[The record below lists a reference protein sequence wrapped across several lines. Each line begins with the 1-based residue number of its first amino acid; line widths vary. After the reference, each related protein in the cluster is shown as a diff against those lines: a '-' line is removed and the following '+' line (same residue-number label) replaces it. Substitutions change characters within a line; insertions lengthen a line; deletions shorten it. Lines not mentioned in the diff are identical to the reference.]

1 MFKDYFLIVTRSLKR
16 RQLRSWL
23 TIIGILIGIATV
35 IALVSLGQGL
45 ENYVNEQFEQMGA
58 DKILIL
64 PSGGF
69 AGVSLG
75 NKFSKD
81 DLEAVNKVRGVKL
94 AGGMIYQS
102 KQIKFNGETKD
113 TFIMGFPQD
122 ETKEIFESMGQF
134 EVYKGRD
141 LDKDDQ
147 KSVII
152 GIAYQEDNFFDRKV
166 QLRDTLL
173 IDDVE
178 FKVVG
183 IVERIGNPQDD
194 SNLYISEEE
203 ARELFDEPEDSQQI
217 MAQVA
222 KGSDVN
228 LVAKDIEEALR
239 KSRNV
244 EENEEDFSVQTSEQ
258 LMSSFSDI
266 LKIVQVVIIG
276 IAAISL
282 IVGGIGIM
290 NTMYTSVMERT
301 REIGIMKAIGA
312 KNSDISL
319 LFLIESGILGLIGGL
334 IGLALGASISKLVE
348 FGASQVGFGILK
360 VSFSPL
366 LIFGSLLFSF
376 IAGALSGTMPAIQAS
391 KLKPVEALR
400 YE

>member
-1 MFKDYFLIVTRSLKR
+1 MFKDYFLIVIGSLRR

-23 TIIGILIGIATV
+23 TIIGILIGIAAV

-45 ENYVNEQFEQMGA
+45 ESYVNQQFEDMGA
-58 DKILIL
+58 DKIMIM

-69 AGVSLG
+69 AGMSLG
-75 NKFSKD
+75 KKFTPDNLD
-81 DLEAVNKVRGVKL
+81 DINKVRGVKL
-94 AGGMIYQS
+94 AGGMVYKS
-102 KQIKFNGETKD
+102 GKIKFGDDTKD
-113 TFIMGFPQD
+113 VFIIGFPQD
-122 ETKEIFESMGQF
+122 DTKEIFESMGQF
-134 EVYKGRD
+134 KIEKGRD
-141 LDKDDQ
+141 LGKDDT

-152 GIAYQEDNFFDRKV
+152 GIALHEDNFFKRNV
-166 QLRDTLL
+166 NLRDNL
-173 IDDVE
+173 IIDGVE

-183 IVERIGNPQDD
+183 IVKRIGNPSDD
-194 SNLYISEEE
+194 SQVYIPTKE
-203 ARELFDEPEDSQQI
+203 ARELFDEPEDSQYI

-222 KGSDVN
+222 KGADVN
-228 LVAKDIEEALR
+228 LVAKDIEDALR

-244 EENEEDFSVQTSEQ
+244 EEDEEDFSVQTSEQ
-258 LMSSFSDI
+258 LMSSFSEI
-266 LKIVQVVIIG
+266 LKVVQVVIIG

-319 LFLIESGILGLIGGL
+319 LFLIESGLLGLIGGL

-348 FGASQVGFGILK
+348 FGAASAGYGILK
-360 VSFSPL
+360 VSFSPM
-366 LIFGSLLFSF
+366 LIFGSLFFSF

-391 KLKPVEALR
+391 KLKPVVALR